1 MSVGAEEEHFV
12 KSSGLAA
19 DGGDFDAARPGAGRE
34 ADRKYYFQYS
44 HLQETWQEA

>member
-34 ADRKYYFQYS
+34 ADRKYYS
-44 HLQETWQEA
+44 VLSLQETWQDA